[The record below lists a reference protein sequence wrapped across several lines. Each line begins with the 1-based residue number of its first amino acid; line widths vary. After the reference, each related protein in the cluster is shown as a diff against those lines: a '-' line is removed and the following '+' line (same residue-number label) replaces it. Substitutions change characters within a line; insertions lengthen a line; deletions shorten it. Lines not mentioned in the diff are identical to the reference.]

1 MTETTAL
8 RMASRGLLSAAL
20 AAAFCGAVV
29 FASGTAPRAA
39 DLAKPVGPVVLTV
52 AGDIGAANRPAFD
65 EGTDSFLNYHEKT
78 FQSAAEFDRAM
89 LESLGMQ
96 RVEIAYEGWAQP
108 STFEGPWLKDVL
120 AAAGAA
126 GKDVTVVALDGFG
139 AEIPAADIQ
148 ALDWV
153 VGLKR
158 DGRYLGLGQ
167 RGPIWLVYRR
177 PDGAV
182 LTAEDEQR
190 WPWAAFYIEVE

>member
-1 MTETTAL
+1 MVP
-8 RMASRGLLSAAL
+8 RGLLSAFL
-20 AAAFCGAVV
+20 VAAFCAVLA
-29 FASGTAPRAA
+29 FAPSTAPRAA
-39 DLAKPVGPVVLTV
+39 DLGKPAGPVVLTI
-52 AGDIGAANRPAFD
+52 AGDVGAANRPVFD
-65 EGTDSFLNYHEKT
+65 EAVDSFLNYHEKT

-96 RVEIAYEGWAQP
+96 QVEIAYEGWAQP

-126 GKDVTVVALDGFG
+126 GKNITVVALDGFG
-139 AEIPAADIQ
+139 AEIPAADIES
-148 ALDWV
+148 LDWV

-167 RGPIWLVYRR
+167 QGPIWLVYRR
-177 PDGAV
+177 PGGGV